1 MCIYIYAFQ
10 EKRMAKRNSTHGIH
24 ILTCTISSL
33 LLLLAANFI
42 LPYASAQGTSK
53 PLSTQSY
60 SITPQ
65 TSNDVVLNPGKGW
78 VLYGSPSDQSA
89 STMAYATVGYVR
101 YDWSSIEPT
110 EGHYNWSVI
119 DNDLKAWV
127 AQGKQ
132 FAFGV
137 MNADS
142 SSQTQ
147 YVTPHWVFADGAAS
161 VRCTTFDDLT
171 GKKGI
176 QYEPVWNDPVFL
188 QKVRNFLAA
197 LAQRYDNNSHIAYI
211 DVRSYGNW
219 GEQHVYGISPSVPLS
234 AAGVQ
239 MHIQMY
245 KDAFKHTQIIAPWG
259 TPDYNST
266 YDWAVNNGVGMR
278 RDGMMVDSNGSEL
291 TRAQGKVPSVYEF
304 YGSYQWLTASG
315 NWDDAKLRQ
324 DVEIGKPSYIGMGQ
338 WGDDAQM
345 MLGKESTLIHDL
357 ANRMGYHFVLTNV
370 TLPTTVTANQ
380 PINISLSWNNQGVSY
395 LYKQASVAVALLD
408 GSNNVVQKQW
418 FSGSNPKT
426 WAPGQ
431 TTTENANVTFKGV
444 NSGIYKLAVGLFQN
458 TTDSNPT
465 YNIGNQ
471 GRTANGWYVVS
482 NTPSFGVSTQCH
494 LLLAAQFSVLPTN
507 VCQNTRRIMVQAR
520 TRTRK

>member
-1 MCIYIYAFQ
+1 MI
-10 EKRMAKRNSTHGIH
+10 KRSSTHGIH

-33 LLLLAANFI
+33 LLLLATSLI
-42 LPYASAQGTSK
+42 LPYASAQGPSK
-53 PLSTQSY
+53 HLTAQTY

-65 TSNDVVLNPGKGW
+65 TSNNVVLNPGEGW
-78 VLYGSPSDQSA
+78 VLYGAPSNQSA

-110 EGHYNWSVI
+110 EGHYNWYMI

-142 SSQTQ
+142 SSQIP

-161 VRCTTFDDLT
+161 VPCTTFDDLT
-171 GKKGI
+171 GKKGVI
-176 QYEPVWNDPVFL
+176 QYEPVWDNPVFL
-188 QKVRNFLAA
+188 QKVRDFLAA
-197 LAQRYDNNSHIAYI
+197 LAQRYDNNPHIAYI

-219 GEQHVYGISPSVPLS
+219 GEQHVYGIPPSVPLS

-259 TPDYNST
+259 TSDYNST
-266 YDWAVNNGVGMR
+266 YDWAVNNGIGMR
-278 RDGMMVDSNGSEL
+278 RDGMIVDSNGSEL
-291 TRAQGKVPSVYEF
+291 TRAQGKAPAVFEF
-304 YGSYQWLTASG
+304 YGSYQWLSASR
-315 NWDDAKLRQ
+315 NWNATKLRQ

-338 WGDDAQM
+338 WGNDAQV
-345 MLGKESTLIHDL
+345 LLFKEPTLIRDL
-357 ANRMGYHFVLTNV
+357 ANHMGYHFVLTNV
-370 TLPTTVTANQ
+370 TLPTTVAANQ
-380 PINISLSWNNQGVSY
+380 PMNISLSWNNQGVSY

-408 GSNNVVQKQW
+408 SSNNVVQKQW
-418 FSGSNPKT
+418 FSGSNPKA

-431 TTTENANVTFKGV
+431 TTTENANITFTGV
-444 NSGIYKLAVGLFQN
+444 NNGTYKLAVGLFQN

-482 NTPSFGVSTQCH
+482 NTLSMGASAQCH
-494 LLLAAQFSVLPTN
+494 LLLASQFSVLPTN
-507 VCQNTRRIMVQAR
+507 VCQSS
-520 TRTRK
+520 RKVVASVRK